1 MLKRCISPTLLL
13 SMVIASGILFP
24 VGVSAQSKPPKAGVE
39 TIKPAAGTES
49 IKPKVKPRI
58 AVLDFDFA
66 SVSETALGF
75 SAKGGAV
82 GISNLLTNQLAK
94 TDQFIIIERSRIEAV
109 LAEQNMGDSG
119 RVEASTA
126 AQIGRILGVDA
137 VLVGSVT
144 KFFVED
150 GSQAV
155 SVGSFFGLGGGQR
168 KQTATVQ
175 LAARLVNTATGEIL
189 TTAEGTG
196 VSNQKDGAGSVFGI
210 GGGSTSNAR
219 DRIIANAAEAA
230 VTQVVTTLNG
240 AAPKI
245 AAQPALAP
253 VIEMVV
259 ADVTGGQ
266 ITLNKGA
273 IAGLRPGMM
282 VSVERV
288 IKEIKDPTT
297 GKRLRTQSQP
307 IGKIQIVEVD
317 SQSAVGKVMNGTGFR
332 VGDRAKAIQ

>member
-1 MLKRCISPTLLL
+1 MMKRYVSPTLLL
-13 SMVIASGILFP
+13 SMVIVSGTFFPAVVYAQAKP
-24 VGVSAQSKPPKAGVE
+24 VGAGVE
-39 TIKPAAGTES
+39 TIKPKT
-49 IKPKVKPRI
+49 KPRI

-94 TDQFIIIERSRIEAV
+94 ADQYIIIERSRIEAV
-109 LAEQNMGDSG
+109 LSEQNLGQTG
-119 RVEASTA
+119 RLEASTA

-196 VSNQKDGAGSVFGI
+196 VSNKRDGAGSVFGFS
-210 GGGSTSNAR
+210 GGSTSNAR
-219 DRIIANAAEAA
+219 DRILGDAAEQA
-230 VTQVVTTLNG
+230 VNQIVTTLTG

-245 AAQPALAP
+245 AAQPSLAP
-253 VIEMVV
+253 VVEMVV
-259 ADVTGGQ
+259 ADVSGGQ

-273 IAGLRPGMM
+273 VAGIRPGMT

-288 IKEIKDPTT
+288 IKEIKDPVT

-317 SQSAVGKVMNGTGFR
+317 AQSSVGKVLNGTGFR
-332 VGDRAKAIQ
+332 VGDRAKALQ

>member
-1 MLKRCISPTLLL
+1 MMKRHLSATLAL
-13 SMVIASGILFP
+13 SITLSSLGLFP
-24 VGVSAQSKPPKAGVE
+24 ILPSLAQANPKPPGAGVE
-39 TIKPAAGTES
+39 TIKPKE
-49 IKPKVKPRI
+49 KRRI
-58 AVLDFDFA
+58 AILDFDFA

-75 SAKGGAV
+75 SSKGGAT

-94 TDQFIIIERSRIEAV
+94 TDQYIIIERSRIEAV
-109 LAEQNMGDSG
+109 LAEQNLGQTG
-119 RVEASTA
+119 RLEASTA

-137 VLVGSVT
+137 VLMGSVT
-144 KFFVED
+144 KFFIED
-150 GSQAV
+150 GRQS
-155 SVGSFFGLGGGQR
+155 GSLGGFFFGAAGGQR
-168 KQTATVQ
+168 KQSATVQ

-196 VSNQKDGAGSVFGI
+196 VSSKKDGAGSIFGFS
-210 GGGSTSNAR
+210 GGSSSDAR
-219 DRIIANAAEAA
+219 DRILGDAAEQA
-230 VTQVVTTLNG
+230 VNQIVTALVS

-245 AAQPALAP
+245 AAQPSLAP
-253 VIEMVV
+253 TIEMVV

-273 IAGLRPGMM
+273 IAGLRPGMT

-297 GKRLRTQSQP
+297 GKRLRTQSQS

-317 SQSAVGKVMNGTGFR
+317 NQSAVGKVLNGTGFR
-332 VGDRAKAIQ
+332 VGDRAKAIQQ